1 MPWLVNQKYAILSN
15 ELMRR
20 LSNIGSDVPLDE
32 KLQIIEKFIEE
43 MKNSGY
49 DIRSAREAIISGLK
63 GFKSRWKRRTKDGK
77 NFYRTARETLPLRT
91 HKKLLESTSWY
102 KETEGGET
110 ARENGEYSEEAWG
123 WEKVDRKRKSGVK
136 GGKINKK
143 GGKGKIKAV
152 MFVLFTHGSQ
162 LAKSMSQ
169 SELKL

>member
-32 KLQIIEKFIEE
+32 KLQIIEKFIQE

-49 DIRSAREAIISGLK
+49 DIRSAGEAIISGLK

-91 HKKLLESTSWY
+91 HKKLLDSTSWY

-123 WEKVDRKRKSGVK
+123 WEKVDRKRKMKSGVK
-136 GGKINKK
+136 GGKRAQIRRDYRLQVANF
-143 GGKGKIKAV
+143 GEG
-152 MFVLFTHGSQ
+152 
-162 LAKSMSQ
+162 
-169 SELKL
+169 